1 MKVVPDDSTRL
12 IALKRGEVDF
22 AYSVRGE
29 LAAEVKRSK
38 DLKREL
44 APDGATCWMCS
55 PEQWDPKSPW
65 SNPKVRRAAS
75 LAIDYKAINEA
86 LNLGYSRITSNIVP
100 RHLPFHT
107 KTPTP
112 VLDSKQAMALLAE
125 AGPFGGFDAGFYWV
139 DSSWTNLGEA
149 AINYLAAVDIRLK
162 MRPLERVAFNKGFE
176 EKRCKKGVIQA
187 GSAAFG
193 NAATRIALW
202 ALADGLYAYG
212 AYPEIDALFAGQS
225 RELDVEKRGAIPR
238 DIQVFMQA
246 KDMFVPLSQ
255 LGFPCAS
262 GPCVAD
268 STCGRI
274 PGFVSI
280 GPFEDIALNG

>member
-1 MKVVPDDSTRL
+1 
-12 IALKRGEVDF
+12 
-22 AYSVRGE
+22 
-29 LAAEVKRSK
+29 
-38 DLKREL
+38 
-44 APDGATCWMCS
+44 
-55 PEQWDPKSPW
+55 
-65 SNPKVRRAAS
+65 
-75 LAIDYKAINEA
+75 
-86 LNLGYSRITSNIVP
+86 
-100 RHLPFHT
+100 
-107 KTPTP
+107 
-112 VLDSKQAMALLAE
+112 MALLAE

-139 DSSWTNLGEA
+139 DSSWANLGEA
-149 AINYLAAVDIRLK
+149 AINYPAAVGIRLK

-176 EKRCKKGVIQA
+176 EKRYKKGVIQA

-193 NAATRIALW
+193 NAATRIPLW
-202 ALADGLYAYG
+202 VLADGPDAYG

-238 DIQVFMQA
+238 DIQLFMQA

-262 GPCVAD
+262 GPRVAD

-280 GPFEDIALNG
+280 GPFDDIALHG